1 MISTLVY
8 MVIKITDGRQIVIKK
23 SRELT
28 GFELDIATAL
38 ALGLQAKESA
48 YGTLYWSFED
58 YGSPYFYAGPIHLY
72 NPTVKW
78 GQAGGFI
85 DEFGIE
91 FKWVSDATIETYSY
105 IMEEKHAHG
114 GSHLESACRL
124 IVVSLL
130 GEEVNIPDD
139 VLEAYNERD

>member
-38 ALGLQAKESA
+38 ALGFEDKLSA
-48 YGTLYWSFED
+48 YETLYWSFEEW
-58 YGSPYFYAGPIHLY
+58 GSPYFYAGPIDLY

-105 IMEEKHAHG
+105 TMQEERVYG
-114 GSHLESACRL
+114 LNHLESACRL

-130 GEEVNIPDD
+130 GEEVDIPDD
-139 VLEAYNERD
+139 VLRAYNERD